1 MTATHDEAF
10 SFKKETR
17 MLTITESAQR
27 KILSVIQAQGRP
39 GDGLRIAVVGR
50 TSSGFTYDMHLVE
63 AGEAAAE
70 DIIVDTGDFPVIIDH
85 ESAPHLQDIIIDYVE
100 NLQQSGFRIG
110 NPNPVW
116 TDPKAIAIQELLDTQ
131 INPGVAT
138 HGGHVELVA
147 VRDNVVY
154 IRFSGG
160 CQGCGMVGV
169 TLNQGVEEAIR
180 EAFPEI
186 REIIDTTDHAA
197 GTNPYYQS
205 SEE

>member
-1 MTATHDEAF
+1 
-10 SFKKETR
+10 
-17 MLTITESAQR
+17 MLTITDAAKR
-27 KILSVIQAQGRP
+27 KILSVIQAQGQP

-50 TSSGFTYDMHLVE
+50 TSSGFTYDMHLVAE
-63 AGEAAAE
+63 GEAEAE
-70 DIIVDTGDFPVIIDH
+70 DIIVDTGDFPLIIDR
-85 ESAPHLQDIIIDYVE
+85 ESAPHLQDVIIDYVE

-116 TDPKAIAIQELLDTQ
+116 SDPKAIAMQELLDTQ

-138 HGGHVELVA
+138 HGGQVELVD
-147 VRDNVVY
+147 VRDDVVY

-180 EAFPEI
+180 AAFPEI
-186 REIIDTTDHAA
+186 RAIIDTTDHAA

>member
-1 MTATHDEAF
+1 
-10 SFKKETR
+10 
-17 MLTITESAQR
+17 MLTITASAKR

-39 GDGLRIAVVGR
+39 GDGLRIAIVGR
-50 TSSGFTYDMHLVE
+50 TSSGFRYDMHLIE
-63 AGEAAAE
+63 EGEAAVE
-70 DIIVDTGDFPVIIDH
+70 DIMVNTGDFLVIIDR
-85 ESAPHLQDIIIDYVE
+85 ESAPHLQDVVIDYVE

-116 TDPKAIAIQELLDTQ
+116 SDPKAMAIQELLDTQ

-138 HGGHVELVA
+138 HGGQVELVD

-180 EAFPEI
+180 QAFPET
-186 REIIDTTDHAA
+186 REIIDMTDHAA

-205 SEE
+205 SEG

>member
-1 MTATHDEAF
+1 
-10 SFKKETR
+10 
-17 MLTITESAQR
+17 MLTITESAKR

-63 AGEAAAE
+63 EGEAAAE
-70 DIIVDTGDFPVIIDH
+70 DIMVNTGDFPVIIDH
-85 ESAPHLQDIIIDYVE
+85 QSAPHLQDVIIDYVE
-100 NLQQSGFRIG
+100 DLQHSGFRIG

-116 TDPKAIAIQELLDTQ
+116 TDPKAMAIKELLDTQ

-138 HGGHVELVA
+138 HGGQVELVD
-147 VRDNVVY
+147 VRDTVVY

-180 EAFPEI
+180 QAFPEI

-205 SEE
+205 SEG

>member
-1 MTATHDEAF
+1 
-10 SFKKETR
+10 
-17 MLTITESAQR
+17 MLTITEPAQR
-27 KILSVIQAQGRP
+27 KILSVIQTQGQP
-39 GDGLRIAVVGR
+39 GDGLRLAIVGR
-50 TSSGFTYDMHLVE
+50 TSSGFTYDMHLVG

-70 DIIVDTGDFPVIIDH
+70 DIIVNTGDFPVIIDR
-85 ESAPHLQDIIIDYVE
+85 ESAPHLQDVIIDYVE
-100 NLQQSGFRIG
+100 NLQHSGFRIG

-116 TDPKAIAIQELLDTQ
+116 SDPKAMAIQELLDTQ

-138 HGGHVELVA
+138 HGGQIELVA

-169 TLNQGVEEAIR
+169 TLHQGVEEAIR
-180 EAFPEI
+180 QAFPEI

-197 GTNPYYQS
+197 GTQPYYQS
-205 SEE
+205 SEG

>member
-1 MTATHDEAF
+1 
-10 SFKKETR
+10 

-27 KILSVIQAQGRP
+27 KILAVIQAQGQP
-39 GDGLRIAVVGR
+39 GDGLRIAIVGR
-50 TSSGFTYDMHLVE
+50 TAAGFTYDMHLVE
-63 AGEAAAE
+63 EGEAAAE
-70 DIIVDTGDFPVIIDH
+70 DIMVNTGGFPLIIDRA
-85 ESAPHLQDIIIDYVE
+85 SAPHLQDVVIDYVE

-116 TDPKAIAIQELLDTQ
+116 SDPKAMALQELLDTQ
-131 INPGVAT
+131 INPGVAS
-138 HGGHVELVA
+138 HGGQVELVD

-186 REIIDTTDHAA
+186 RAIIDTTDHAA
-197 GTNPYYQS
+197 GTNPYYQP
-205 SEE
+205 SEG

>member
-1 MTATHDEAF
+1 
-10 SFKKETR
+10 
-17 MLTITESAQR
+17 MLTITDSAKR

-39 GDGLRIAVVGR
+39 GDGLRIAIVGR

-63 AGEAAAE
+63 EGEAEAE
-70 DIIVDTGDFPVIIDH
+70 DIMVNTGEFPVIIDRK
-85 ESAPHLQDIIIDYVE
+85 SAPHLQDVVIDYVD

-116 TDPKAIAIQELLDTQ
+116 SDPKALAMQELLDTQ

-138 HGGHVELVA
+138 HGGQVELVD

-160 CQGCGMVGV
+160 CQGCGMGGV

-180 EAFPEI
+180 QAFPEI

-197 GTNPYYQS
+197 GTNPYYQP
-205 SEE
+205 SEG

>member
-1 MTATHDEAF
+1 
-10 SFKKETR
+10 
-17 MLTITESAQR
+17 MLTITESAKR

-39 GDGLRIAVVGR
+39 GDGLRIAIVGR
-50 TSSGFTYDMHLVE
+50 TASGFTYDMHLVA

-70 DIIVDTGDFPVIIDH
+70 DIMVNTGEFPVLIDRG
-85 ESAPHLQDIIIDYVE
+85 SAPHLQDVVIDYVE

-116 TDPKAIAIQELLDTQ
+116 TDPKAMALQELLDTQ

-138 HGGHVELVA
+138 HGGHVELVD

-186 REIIDTTDHAA
+186 RAIIDTTDHAA
-197 GTNPYYQS
+197 GINPYYQS
-205 SEE
+205 SEG